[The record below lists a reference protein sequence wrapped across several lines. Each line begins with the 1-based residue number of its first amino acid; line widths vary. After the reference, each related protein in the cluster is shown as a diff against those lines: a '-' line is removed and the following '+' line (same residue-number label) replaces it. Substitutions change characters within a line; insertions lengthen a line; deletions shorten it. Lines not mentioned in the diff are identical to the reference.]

1 MTGLDA
7 FWIQTAPVLQLRD
20 ASGNPVVGFRGTFE
34 VRKSGGDA
42 DTQLGVGY
50 RMSFFAGG
58 AQVRLPGIFLTTQHD
73 RDRDLKLLFRS
84 SCCSLLSQVSDD
96 MVSTNL
102 SLSQAPS
109 ALGITINGQANGSVV
124 QAGESFNLVVTAVA
138 ADGEP
143 AYGFQGLV
151 MLREPL
157 SATDAAGQLVTMKSG
172 AVIARARDGV
182 ARFDGMIMRQVGQ
195 YEAVAQGFPVGFFV
209 PQLESAFAKFRS
221 EGGLGTAI
229 SLVRQPGGATGGDKL
244 TPQPEVQIV
253 DKAGNAAL
261 PAQRTILTAV
271 LHSAPDS
278 LPGMPAGKL
287 VGTKTGLE
295 CHPITG
301 ICSFLNLKIDKAGR
315 YVVSFT
321 SSTSS
326 SADGVQTEGVI
337 SEVFEVRTG
346 PVATV
351 IAVQTPE
358 LSTGGIQFGI
368 QPVSA
373 VTDAGGNWVYSTSQQ
388 VSQPPCDLSSF
399 LVPLHALLG
408 WFSQQRLR
416 VPDLGKYLSRIVL
429 QVEIAACCNCG
440 TPEAENCPL
449 NGSLTIASTQG
460 IAAFSRLS
468 SIATGSN
475 IQLRFRLLPV
485 SGNNEQQQT
494 VMHKRT
500 RQTRSTL
507 YTRKLPC
514 CL

>member
-7 FWIQTAPVLQLRD
+7 YWIQTEPILQLRD
-20 ASGNPVVGFRGTFE
+20 VSGNPVVGFRGTFE
-34 VRKSGGDA
+34 VRKSGGHP

-58 AQVRLPGIFLTTQHD
+58 AQVRLPGIFLTTQRY

-109 ALGITINGQANGSVV
+109 ALRVTVNGQVNGSVL
-124 QAGESFNLVVTAVA
+124 QAGESFDLVATAVA

-157 SATDAAGQLVTMKSG
+157 SATDAAGQLVTLKSG
-172 AVIARARDGV
+172 AVMARARDGV

-195 YEAVAQGFPVGFFV
+195 YDAVAQGFPVGFFV
-209 PQLESAFAKFRS
+209 PQLSSVFAKFRS
-221 EGGLGTAI
+221 EVGLGTAI
-229 SLVRQPGGATGGDKL
+229 SIVRQPGGATGGDKL

-261 PAQRTILTAV
+261 PAKFVILTAV
-271 LHSAPDS
+271 IHSAPDS
-278 LPGMPAGKL
+278 LPVLPAGEL
-287 VGTKTGLE
+287 VGTNTGS
-295 CHPITG
+295 CHDITG
-301 ICSFLNLKIDKAGR
+301 VCSFLNLKINKAGR
-315 YVVSFT
+315 YVLSFT

-351 IAVQTPE
+351 IAVQTPK

-388 VSQPPCDLSSF
+388 VSQPP
-399 LVPLHALLG
+399 VIPLHFWSFCMPCLA
-408 WFSQQRLR
+408 
-416 VPDLGKYLSRIVL
+416 
-429 QVEIAACCNCG
+429 
-440 TPEAENCPL
+440 
-449 NGSLTIASTQG
+449 GSLSNVSEYLIWASTFP
-460 IAAFSRLS
+460 ALS
-468 SIATGSN
+468 C
-475 IQLRFRLLPV
+475 RW
-485 SGNNEQQQT
+485 
-494 VMHKRT
+494 K
-500 RQTRSTL
+500 
-507 YTRKLPC
+507 
-514 CL
+514 